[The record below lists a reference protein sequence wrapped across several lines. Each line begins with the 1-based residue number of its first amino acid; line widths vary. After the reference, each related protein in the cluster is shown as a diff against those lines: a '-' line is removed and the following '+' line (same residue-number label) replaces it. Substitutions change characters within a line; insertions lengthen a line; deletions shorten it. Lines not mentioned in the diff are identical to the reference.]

1 VACGVLISWPG
12 FEPMP
17 LQWEHGALTSEGQW
31 LFSPVEAISQT
42 GTKGEEW
49 VFWMQKLNDLR
60 NVSDKDA
67 MKSSPRLMH
76 ACVLLSRFSHVQ
88 LFATPWTIAHQAP
101 LSMGFSRQEYWSGSP
116 CPPPGDLP
124 DTGIKPRSLALQED
138 SLPSEPPGKSLVFHK
153 YFPNE
158 EAEYFR
164 T

>member
-1 VACGVLISWPG
+1 MI
-12 FEPMP
+12 
-17 LQWEHGALTSEGQW
+17 SEGQW
-31 LFSPVEAISQT
+31 LFSPVESISQT

-116 CPPPGDLP
+116 CPPPGDLS
-124 DTGIKPRSLALQED
+124 DTVWTHQASCVSCIGRQILYNLNCLGSPPRLMLGHNGNNVITWFKAPCFISR
-138 SLPSEPPGKSLVFHK
+138 S
-153 YFPNE
+153 
-158 EAEYFR
+158 
-164 T
+164 